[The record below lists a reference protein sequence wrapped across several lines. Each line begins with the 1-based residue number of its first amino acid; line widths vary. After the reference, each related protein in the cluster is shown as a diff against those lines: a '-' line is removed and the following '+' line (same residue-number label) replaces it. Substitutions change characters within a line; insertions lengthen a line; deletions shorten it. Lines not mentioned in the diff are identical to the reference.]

1 MGEPNEM
8 LTKPFH
14 FNKFLYITWTKGV
27 FFCVTIAT
35 VIFFTHEDN
44 YVIFMRKDIGK
55 SSSSILLVF
64 IL

>member
-1 MGEPNEM
+1 MKCLPN
-8 LTKPFH
+8 PFTSIN
-14 FNKFLYITWTKGV
+14 FCTLLGQKGY